1 MKNTKKILFTFFV
14 SAFGLLL
21 ISNDV
26 SSQQTAGEL
35 FEKALYMEEA
45 KGDLQ
50 KAIDLYQKIL
60 KQFPE
65 NREVA
70 AKAQLHIGLCYEKLG
85 LKEAQN
91 AFQKVVDN
99 YPNQQQE
106 VAIAREKLSKLV
118 KLAEA
123 LDKVPHKPTFRKIR
137 IPANPS
143 NGVLSPDGKRLAF
156 ISEERLW
163 VIPVAGN
170 VEPDLAGEP
179 VTLTEPMEA

>member
-14 SAFGLLL
+14 SAFSFLL

-50 KAIDLYQKIL
+50 KAIDFYQKII

-85 LKEAQN
+85 LKKAQN
-91 AFQKVVDN
+91 AFQKVIDN
-99 YPNQQQE
+99 FPERQEE
-106 VAIAREKLSKLV
+106 VAIAKERIAALSK
-118 KLAEA
+118 A
-123 LDKVPHKPTFRKIR
+123 LEKVPHKPTFRKIR
-137 IPANPS
+137 IPANPGS
-143 NGVLSPDGKRLAF
+143 GVLSP
-156 ISEERLW
+156 
-163 VIPVAGN
+163 
-170 VEPDLAGEP
+170 
-179 VTLTEPMEA
+179 